1 MVRSSVV
8 SSNPAGGYFVVFFF
22 LINDSFLAFVTSSSL
37 SVVGTKQSSYHL
49 LPVPYSRRRMAR
61 LSVLSQG
68 RLQLW
73 VSRTDG
79 KELKPLSST
88 ALK

>member
-8 SSNPAGGYFVVFFF
+8 SSNPAGGYFVVFF

-37 SVVGTKQSSYHL
+37 SVVGTKQSSHHL

>member
-8 SSNPAGGYFVVFFF
+8 SSNPAGGYFVVFF